1 LLGLGAVL
9 AGGSWVFGV
18 VFVAF
23 FVLVYGRTMKREE
36 ALLEELF
43 GERYRVYASSVP
55 LLAPRLPGYRP
66 TGESGARFSAA
77 RYWSHR
83 EYHALLGAVAGF
95 AMLAAKLF
103 WLRGR

>member
-1 LLGLGAVL
+1 
-9 AGGSWVFGV
+9 
-18 VFVAF
+18 
-23 FVLVYGRTMKREE
+23 MKREE

-66 TGESGARFSAA
+66 TGESSARFSAA
-77 RYWSHR
+77 RYWRHR